1 MPCQGCA
8 LYLLK
13 AAGFLLALTTTAA
26 AQDYPNRPVR
36 VIVPFPA
43 GGVNDTV
50 GRLVAAQLSERL
62 GKQFIVDNRTGAA
75 SVVGSEIAAN
85 APKDGYTLLV
95 VSIVNAVNPWL
106 YKLPYDPVKAFTP
119 VAFLATAPVVLVTN
133 PELPVKS
140 VKELL
145 ALAKSKPGE
154 VPYATAGVGSF
165 MHLGSELF
173 KLMAGVD
180 MLHVPFK
187 GGGPAMVDVVAGH
200 TKVAFA
206 TTITTS
212 PFIRS
217 GKLKGAGRGRA
228 QAQRGAAGAA
238 DHRRVR
244 RARLRRF
251 QLDRHGG
258 AGRHARRHRR
268 QAAQGN
274 RNRCSRPRR
283 RRSSSRRAAP
293 R

>member
-1 MPCQGCA
+1 M
-8 LYLLK
+8 
-13 AAGFLLALTTTAA
+13 
-26 AQDYPNRPVR
+26 
-36 VIVPFPA
+36 IVPFPA

-62 GKQFIVDNRTGAA
+62 GKQFMVDNRTGAA
-75 SVVGSEIAAN
+75 SVVGAEIAAN

-106 YKLPYDPVKAFTP
+106 YKLPYDPVTAFTP
-119 VAFLATAPVVLVTN
+119 IAFLATAPIVLVTN
-133 PELPVKS
+133 PELPVES

-145 ALAKSKPGE
+145 ALAKAKPGE

-173 KLMAGVD
+173 KLMAGID

-217 GKLKGAGRGRA
+217 GKLQGLGVGALKRSTLLPELPTI
-228 QAQRGAAGAA
+228 
-238 DHRRVR
+238 DEVR
-244 RARLRRF
+244 RARLRRLE
-251 QLDRHGG
+251 LDRHRG
-258 AGRHARRHRR
+258 AGRNARRYRR
-268 QAAQGN
+268 QAAPGN
-274 RNRCSRPRR
+274 HGGPGFTGGPQAACRPWRGSLADERGGVRR
-283 RRSSSRRAAP
+283 LHGEGAGQMGARGEGRPDQAE
-293 R
+293 